1 MFDPV
6 VPVGSHL
13 SSSRSL
19 GSNGVD
25 PTRSVT
31 GTLLPGEA
39 AHTRHETVPSAP
51 SSLLG
56 HRDGDRVLPRLPA
69 HVLGGVLEAGVLRA
83 AEGEAAVVAAV
94 PTEGVVAAPELP
106 GHLLIGCPPPRH
118 QDYVETSEAA
128 DGKEDQRDDAHH
140 HH

>member
-94 PTEGVVAAPELP
+94 PTEGIVASTELP
-106 GHLLIGCPPPRH
+106 SDLFVGCPAPGH
-118 QDYVETSEAA
+118 QHYVEACQAA
-128 DGKEDQRDDAHH
+128 DWKEDQRYDAHH